1 MLVSSAEY
9 EIQPWKVWHI
19 TQVHDYN
26 KHNGPKIEPWGT
38 PHLIY
43 LEELNEEKIIAFKT
57 ATATYEKMRKQRK
70 VSERMRLIDCSSEEW
85 KSPISWSTV

>member
-1 MLVSSAEY
+1 M
-9 EIQPWKVWHI
+9 
-19 TQVHDYN
+19 
-26 KHNGPKIEPWGT
+26 EPWGT
-38 PHLIY
+38 PHLMY

-85 KSPISWSTV
+85 KSPISWFTV